1 MSKLLIA
8 NNVMAKAFPYL
19 FLLLFFIQGKSFS
32 QKKNV
37 SVRIVQ
43 EESLLLDD
51 YETSVT
57 LKKKS
62 FKILVLLEK
71 TDGVYC
77 YASFKDSIYKFAE
90 IDTIPGFSDLPNLAM
105 AEEEFNKEKEL
116 LVSNDGWSYWFY
128 NPKLNW
134 HRFNKK
140 LVLLDGGRVVGSKSI
155 RQIYNVSDNTTVKV
169 KDNSKPLYL
178 FFVAVSEVDTKGKP
192 IRELMRRKVKIEWT
206 NDD

>member
-1 MSKLLIA
+1 
-8 NNVMAKAFPYL
+8 MAKTFPYIL
-19 FLLLFFIQGKSFS
+19 LVLLFIPGKSFS

-43 EESLLLDD
+43 EESVLLDD

-62 FKILVLLEK
+62 FKIQVLLERIA
-71 TDGVYC
+71 GVYC
-77 YASFKDSIYKFAE
+77 YASFTDSIYKLAE
-90 IDTIPGFSDLPNLAM
+90 KDSIPGFSNLPNLAM

-128 NPKLNW
+128 DPKLNW

-155 RQIYNVSDNTTVKV
+155 KQIYNVSDNTTVKV

-178 FFVAVSEVDTKGKP
+178 FFVAISEVDAKGKP